1 MTDIDFIIL
10 AGIGSF
16 VLGAI
21 LGYLWAFRNA
31 KQRIPLQNIEKE
43 LASNE
48 NNFKQLQQE
57 VNDHFINLTAHLQQV
72 SESCQDLQVY
82 LTSTAVNLASPEV
95 SRQILKATK
104 LGDQLNEADL
114 SMAYKKGLIGA
125 PKDYAPKVP
134 GGILSEGYGLDES
147 AEHSSIVQTAETV
160 EENEATD
167 PTLQIT

>member
-1 MTDIDFIIL
+1 MTDVHFTIL

-16 VLGAI
+16 VSGAI

-43 LASNE
+43 LANNE
-48 NNFKQLQQE
+48 NNLNLLQQE
-57 VNDHFINLTAHLQQV
+57 VNDHFINLTTHVQQV
-72 SESCQDLQVY
+72 SESCQNLQVY
-82 LTSTAVNLASPEV
+82 LTSTGVNLAGPEV
-95 SRQILKATK
+95 SRQILKTTK
-104 LGDQLNEADL
+104 LGDQLNEGDL
-114 SMAYKKGLIGA
+114 GMAYKKGLIGA

-134 GGILSEGYGLDES
+134 GGILSEGYGLDDS
-147 AEHSSIVQTAETV
+147 AENSSIVQTAETS

>member
-1 MTDIDFIIL
+1 M
-10 AGIGSF
+10 
-16 VLGAI
+16 
-21 LGYLWAFRNA
+21 
-31 KQRIPLQNIEKE
+31 
-43 LASNE
+43 
-48 NNFKQLQQE
+48 
-57 VNDHFINLTAHLQQV
+57 
-72 SESCQDLQVY
+72 
-82 LTSTAVNLASPEV
+82 
-95 SRQILKATK
+95 KATK